1 MLKRVVIL
9 FLLCVGC
16 LKYVG
21 AQQIFISDPQ
31 KISTELIGYNIL
43 GKNKNGDVL
52 VYKKY
57 RFKDE
62 IDVYDKQMSFKRRK
76 EITIKNID
84 YETVEVYKSGDHI
97 FIFTVTRIIKC
108 CI

>member
-43 GKNKNGDVL
+43 GKNKNGDALNGSNNFSAVQPM
-52 VYKKY
+52 
-57 RFKDE
+57 RCQPPGE
-62 IDVYDKQMSFKRRK
+62 A
-76 EITIKNID
+76 
-84 YETVEVYKSGDHI
+84 SG
-97 FIFTVTRIIKC
+97 
-108 CI
+108 